1 MPLMAAAVD
10 TESPTRVGMNRLL
23 RFGLLTVLVAVV
35 ANVFVRS
42 IALSFITVPAGFW
55 PLGWEAVIGS
65 TVLTAGMAT
74 GVYGLIV
81 RYSTRPNR
89 TFTLVATVVLVLS
102 FGSFV
107 APPPVLASASAPVLA
122 TLAAMHV
129 LVAVVSVGILTRAK
143 SNVAT
148 SEKARTIA

>member
-1 MPLMAAAVD
+1 MATAVD
-10 TESPTRVGMNRLL
+10 TESPTRIGVNRLL
-23 RFGLLTVLVAVV
+23 KFGLLTVLVAVV
-35 ANVFVRS
+35 ANVLIRS
-42 IALSFITVPAGFW
+42 IALRFITVPAGFW

-89 TFTLVATVVLVLS
+89 TFTLVAAVVLVLS

-107 APPPVLASASAPVLA
+107 APPPVFATASPSVVAILAV
-122 TLAAMHV
+122 MHV
-129 LVAVVSVGILTRAK
+129 VMAAVSVGVLRRVCAC
-143 SNVAT
+143 
-148 SEKARTIA
+148 